1 MQETRKILIVILLA
15 QILLFACSRKI
26 VPGLK
31 AGREYNMAGFDYL
44 YVEAVRHKLTA
55 NAGNALKLFEQC
67 IAINP
72 ESDGSYYQMAQIL
85 LSNGDIE
92 NGKKYLRKAGELQPG
107 NLWYSMTL
115 AGIYHQE
122 NKLDSAILWYEKAV
136 AANEGKEEL
145 QVALARLY
153 SKNMN
158 YDKARSILNRFD
170 EKYGVNEE
178 ITLPLIETLL
188 AEKKY
193 REAHTK
199 MAQLLATDPDN
210 IVFNGYLAEIY
221 RSEGNNQK
229 AREVYIELIG
239 RNPDNPAIQLSLC
252 DFLLGEKSYEELFD
266 LLDVV
271 IVNDRIGRDEK
282 ISLLSEL
289 IEDKDIIKGYSRQM
303 ELVLMVLESENR
315 NDDIISLLRPGFLQ
329 NQKRYADASQRLE
342 EILKSRP
349 DNYFAAER
357 LLLVLYEMKDFKT
370 LEKRGEELA
379 SRFNRSVFAKILYSS
394 GAMENGNYDVAL
406 EELRKADILAG
417 SNNEIRMQVITQK
430 ADVYYRMKNFEEA
443 FSAYDEAMKI
453 DNSDLTV
460 MNNYAYYLAEQN
472 MRLKEAEKM
481 ARTVIEREKKNN
493 TFLDTYAWV
502 LYKRGKARE
511 AARIMEK
518 IITTGDS
525 DDAEYYEHYG
535 YILKKLGKCRDAIR
549 NWEIAIS
556 KDESKSELKKEIGN
570 CKR

>member
-1 MQETRKILIVILLA
+1 
-15 QILLFACSRKI
+15 
-26 VPGLK
+26 
-31 AGREYNMAGFDYL
+31 
-44 YVEAVRHKLTA
+44 
-55 NAGNALKLFEQC
+55 
-67 IAINP
+67 
-72 ESDGSYYQMAQIL
+72 
-85 LSNGDIE
+85 
-92 NGKKYLRKAGELQPG
+92 
-107 NLWYSMTL
+107 
-115 AGIYHQE
+115 
-122 NKLDSAILWYEKAV
+122 
-136 AANEGKEEL
+136 
-145 QVALARLY
+145 
-153 SKNMN
+153 
-158 YDKARSILNRFD
+158 
-170 EKYGVNEE
+170 
-178 ITLPLIETLL
+178 
-188 AEKKY
+188 
-193 REAHTK
+193 
-199 MAQLLATDPDN
+199 
-210 IVFNGYLAEIY
+210 
-221 RSEGNNQK
+221 
-229 AREVYIELIG
+229 
-239 RNPDNPAIQLSLC
+239 
-252 DFLLGEKSYEELFD
+252 
-266 LLDVV
+266 
-271 IVNDRIGRDEK
+271 
-282 ISLLSEL
+282 
-289 IEDKDIIKGYSRQM
+289 M

-315 NDDIISLLRPGFLQ
+315 NDEIISLLRPGFLQ

-417 SNNEIRMQVITQK
+417 SNNEIRMQVITQ
-430 ADVYYRMKNFEEA
+430 
-443 FSAYDEAMKI
+443 AMKI

-549 NWEIAIS
+549 NWEIAIR